1 MTTKSMKILII
12 EDDRNDCNNFI
23 NSVKN
28 RDDVEIIGIT
38 DSDIEGLKYAK
49 LKKPEGI
56 ILDLELNNSISGNT
70 DSLEFLS

>member
-38 DSDIEGLKYAK
+38 DSDVEGDVYKRQV
-49 LKKPEGI
+49 
-56 ILDLELNNSISGNT
+56 
-70 DSLEFLS
+70 